1 LALEFDFPDSAA
13 TQSAD
18 PQNKSQQNNGFTN
31 KQKKKNEHIDDVDS
45 SDDNDAVVII
55 IKVKNNNSLS
65 SIPTL
70 AIIKS
75 TLPVVCFNVYCL
87 KRQQHNLQA

>member
-1 LALEFDFPDSAA
+1 LL
-13 TQSAD
+13 
-18 PQNKSQQNNGFTN
+18 SQ
-31 KQKKKNEHIDDVDS
+31 KEKEKKNDFIDDVD

-55 IKVKNNNSLS
+55 SKVKNNNSLS

-75 TLPVVCFNVYCL
+75 TLPVVCFYLYCL
-87 KRQQHNLQA
+87 KRQQA